1 MKPMHILMLATIA
14 LTAPAISHAQ
24 VAGTTLLGVSVAEM
38 REVAKGWSVKR
49 TILGQPVYNEKDESV
64 GSVDENIFVPCS
76 ALLYRRKNTDHEEEF
91 LGEAA

>member
-1 MKPMHILMLATIA
+1 MSGFAAKILASNHFGRQRRTRVWASDL
-14 LTAPAISHAQ
+14 AQ
-24 VAGTTLLGVSVAEM
+24 VPSAIRRAAEL
-38 REVAKGWSVKR
+38 KGWSVKR

-91 LGEAA
+91 LGELA